1 MLYAA
6 IIAINIGLLESTES
20 IAIILLKLTKVV
32 FIIGIKFSSAWI
44 AWIKIRIA
52 VFTSI
57 SFALLFLIYHL
68 GISWRS

>member
-1 MLYAA
+1 MLDAA
-6 IIAINIGLLESTES
+6 IIAINIGLLKSTES

-32 FIIGIKFSSAWI
+32 LIIGIKFSSAWI

-57 SFALLFLIYHL
+57 SFALLFFIYHL